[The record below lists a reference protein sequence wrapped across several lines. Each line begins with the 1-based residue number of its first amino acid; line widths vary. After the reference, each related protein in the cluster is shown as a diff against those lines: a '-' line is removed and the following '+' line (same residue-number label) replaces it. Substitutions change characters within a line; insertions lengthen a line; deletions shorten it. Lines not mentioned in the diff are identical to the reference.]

1 MKTLGLYMRAYP
13 RSDGRVRLR
22 FEVPPRLRPDGWPY
36 SKPVYLDGEDGI
48 DLDNLTPA
56 QDAELQRQAKN
67 HYIDLNRFKA
77 RVEGGEAEAPLIAPT
92 RDAWNEAIAIRKDSE
107 KWRRLAERTQESYVH
122 AHRQLITACRRLGLS
137 LEATTESQFERAL
150 RPQFGSE
157 WTRKLI
163 YSELKVL
170 VDHAIVEGLRPPH
183 LLFRPKVRPPEVQLQ
198 LWEEHD
204 LHAMVRSALYCNEV
218 GLARL
223 MLLQWEVG
231 QRLTSARNFRYGHHY
246 RDGMVIHRCRKTRR
260 EVRIPILNPT
270 ARTILDR
277 DYRDGE
283 FLFVRRQD
291 GEPFT
296 ERNLSRAF
304 AQLRLRTPGYENS
317 ELTIRTLR
325 HTCILQLA
333 RAGCYVP
340 EIASVTG
347 HALSWVYETLSSYLG
362 RDTHLSFIAMAKRE
376 KLRLD
381 GIEGEV
387 ILQPERRIFL
397 GPVDP
402 AAKPLTPKELLL
414 YGG

>member
-1 MKTLGLYMRAYP
+1 MKSYGLYMRAYP

-22 FEVPPRLRPDGWPY
+22 FEVPPRLRPDGWPP
-36 SKPVYLDGEDGI
+36 SKPIYLDGEDGI

-56 QDAELQRQAKN
+56 QDAELDRQAKA
-67 HYIDLNRFKA
+67 HYIDFSRFKA
-77 RVEGGEAEAPLIAPT
+77 RAEGGAALEPVSELT
-92 RDAWNEAIAIRKDSE
+92 VDAWSQAVAIRRDSE
-107 KWRRLAERTQESYVH
+107 KWRRLAERTQESYAH
-122 AHRQLITACRRLGLS
+122 THRQLLKACRRLGLS
-137 LEATTESQFERAL
+137 LETTTESAFERAL

-170 VDHAIVEGLRPPH
+170 VDHAIVEGLRSPH
-183 LLFRPKVRPPEVQLQ
+183 LLFRQQVRPPEVSLQ
-198 LWEEHD
+198 LWEEAD
-204 LHAMVRSALYCNEV
+204 LHALVRSALYHNEV

-223 MLLQWEVG
+223 MLFQWEVG
-231 QRLTSARNFRYGHHY
+231 QRLTSARNFRYGHQY
-246 RDGMVIHRCRKTRR
+246 RDSMVIHRCRKTRR

-270 ARTILDR
+270 ARTLLDR
-277 DYRDGE
+277 DFAHGE
-283 FLFVRRQD
+283 YMFVRRLD
-291 GEPFT
+291 GEPYT

-304 AQLRLRTPGYENS
+304 ADLRKRTPGYEES

-347 HALSWVYETLSSYLG
+347 HALSWVYMTLESYLG
-362 RDTHLSFIAMAKRE
+362 RDTHLSCIAMAKRE
-376 KLRLD
+376 KMRLD

-402 AAKPLTPKELLL
+402 AAKPLTPRELLL